1 MISTAVILAGGF
13 GTRLHGV
20 LEGVP
25 KPMAPIRKRP
35 FLEYQMDYWI
45 DQGISRFILSVG
57 YLNKVITTHF
67 GNSYRSVQIDYAYE
81 NKPLGTG
88 GGMLNAAQD
97 LTEPF
102 IVLNGDTFFEVVL
115 SDLNTFHQKQKSE
128 WTLSLYG
135 INQAE
140 RYMGVEIDEI
150 GQILSMQSESLNM
163 NSLANGGVYLI
174 NPSVVNKFTKNMEEK
189 TSLEDDLLPDFMS
202 SGGELFGMQFFGKF
216 IDIGIPADYHSA
228 EAILL
233 Q

>member
-1 MISTAVILAGGF
+1 MHTAIILAGGL
-13 GTRLHGV
+13 GTRLR
-20 LEGVP
+20 ETVP
-25 KPMAPIRKRP
+25 NLSKPMAPILDRP

-45 DQGISRFILSVG
+45 KQGIDHFVLSVG
-57 YLNKVITTHF
+57 YMKEVIVNHF
-67 GNSYRSVQIDYAYE
+67 GNSYCNVSIEYAVE
-81 NKPLGTG
+81 DTPLGTG

-115 SDLNTFHQKQKSE
+115 SDLNAFHQKQKSE
-128 WTLSLYG
+128 WTLSLYRM
-135 INQAE
+135 NQAE
-140 RYMGVEIDEI
+140 RYMGVEIDER
-150 GQILSMQSESLNM
+150 GRILSMQSESLNM

-174 NPSVVNKFTKNMEEK
+174 NPSVVNKFTKNMGKK

-216 IDIGIPADYHSA
+216 IDIGVAADYLSA